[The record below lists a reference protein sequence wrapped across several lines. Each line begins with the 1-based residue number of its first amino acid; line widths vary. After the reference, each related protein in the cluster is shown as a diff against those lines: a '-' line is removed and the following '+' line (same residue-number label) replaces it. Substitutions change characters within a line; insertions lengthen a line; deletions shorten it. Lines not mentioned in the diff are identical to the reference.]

1 MSALLTAPRIDSV
14 AEALLA
20 NGHPELR
27 QLTVIETEFEV
38 ELAGRVSSYYLK
50 QVAQETAR
58 EAIAGRRL
66 NNRVVV
72 GQSMG

>member
-1 MSALLTAPRIDSV
+1 MTALLSTTRIDSV

-27 QLTVIETEFEV
+27 QLTVIETEYEV
-38 ELAGRVSSYYLK
+38 ELTGHVSSYYLK

-58 EAIAGRRL
+58 DAIAGRRL
-66 NNRVVV
+66 VNRVIV
-72 GQSMG
+72 G

>member
-1 MSALLTAPRIDSV
+1 MTALFTASRVDSV
-14 AEALLA
+14 SEALLA

-27 QLTVIETEFEV
+27 QLTVIESEFEV

-66 NNRVVV
+66 VNRVVV
-72 GQSMG
+72 G

>member
-1 MSALLTAPRIDSV
+1 MTATLSTTRLDSV
-14 AEALLA
+14 ADALLA

-27 QLTVIETEFEV
+27 QLTVSETEFEV

-66 NNRVVV
+66 INRVVV
-72 GQSMG
+72 G

>member
-1 MSALLTAPRIDSV
+1 MTALLSTTRVDSV

-66 NNRVVV
+66 VNRIVV
-72 GQSMG
+72 G

>member
-1 MSALLTAPRIDSV
+1 MTAVLSAPRTESV
-14 AEALLA
+14 ADALLA

-27 QLTVIETEFEV
+27 QLSVIETEFEV

-50 QVAQETAR
+50 QVAQEAAR

-72 GQSMG
+72 G